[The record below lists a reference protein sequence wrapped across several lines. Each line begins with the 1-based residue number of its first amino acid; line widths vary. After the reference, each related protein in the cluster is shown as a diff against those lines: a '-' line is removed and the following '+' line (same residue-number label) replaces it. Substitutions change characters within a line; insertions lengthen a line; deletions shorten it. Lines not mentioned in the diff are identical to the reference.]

1 MKRVFVIGIGAG
13 DPDYITLQA
22 IKALNQVDVF
32 FVAGKGSEKS
42 DLNALR
48 REVCERHITGRQYR
62 MVEFAPGK
70 RDNPADTYRASIDIC
85 NDDLEK
91 TYERLLAEETQD
103 GECAGFLV
111 WGDPS
116 LYDSTLRLLNRIKAR
131 GTVAFDFEVIPGISS
146 IQALAAKHKVALN
159 EVGNSVEITT
169 GRKLAQAMPDAGSV
183 VVMLDAKGA
192 YRDLPDQD
200 MTIYWGAYVGAP
212 DEILVAGKLKDVSA
226 EIDRLRNEARTRKGW
241 IMDSYLLKREE

>member
-48 REVCERHITGRQYR
+48 REVCERHITGRHYR
-62 MVEFAPGK
+62 MVEFTPGK

-91 TYERLLAEETQD
+91 TYERLLADETRD

-116 LYDSTLRLLNRIKAR
+116 LYDSTLRLLNRIRAR
-131 GTVAFDFEVIPGISS
+131 GAVAFEFEVIPGISS

-192 YRDLPDQD
+192 YRELPDQD

-226 EIDRLRNEARTRKGW
+226 EIDRLRTEARVRKGW